1 MLHQLSKQAI
11 RRIAITLLVLLPAA
25 FVLVS
30 CTGDIGGETG
40 GPSVPDPD
48 PGGNEDPAPEPEEI
62 DYEALGVN
70 ELGQVM
76 VLMYHQIGEEE
87 AEWVRTPENFRKDL
101 ETLYA
106 AGYRLIALNDLL
118 DGNIT
123 VPAGTT
129 PVVLTFDDGT
139 IGHFRYIEQDG
150 QTVIDPDC
158 AVGILEQFAAEH
170 PDFGQA
176 ATFFIMY
183 EASIF
188 GQPEYVQAEAEL
200 PRGKRL

>member
-11 RRIAITLLVLLPAA
+11 RRIAITLLVLLRRRLCSFPAPATSAARRAA
-25 FVLVS
+25 F
-30 CTGDIGGETG
+30 
-40 GPSVPDPD
+40 VPDPD

-76 VLMYHQIGEEE
+76 VLMHQIGEEE

-188 GQPEYVQAEAEL
+188 GQPEYAAS
-200 PRGKRL
+200 